1 MKWEGIRKIEERYA
15 KLEKT
20 MSKNEIIICIKTEK
34 ITTPIAETKEG
45 QQKIRAEVR
54 KVLKEFRYERNIKQ

>member
-1 MKWEGIRKIEERYA
+1 
-15 KLEKT
+15 